1 MLALSIYRVN
11 WLLEQNIYKIMS
23 PKIMKDINKR
33 SIHQFHVISVF
44 LKFHQR
50 MMWPFW
56 KVPLLSL
63 FSSAVYPTWNV
74 CTWLVIKEAERTN
87 SIKQNCYSRWHEQQE
102 LELAEI
108 LYERIIETNQITV
121 QVCKRNTTRT
131 EKRKRRD
138 LTFHNVMKEN
148 R

>member
-50 MMWPFW
+50 MM
-56 KVPLLSL
+56 
-63 FSSAVYPTWNV
+63 
-74 CTWLVIKEAERTN
+74 
-87 SIKQNCYSRWHEQQE
+87 
-102 LELAEI
+102 
-108 LYERIIETNQITV
+108 
-121 QVCKRNTTRT
+121 
-131 EKRKRRD
+131 
-138 LTFHNVMKEN
+138 
-148 R
+148 